1 MGDRMTH
8 MTVPIQR
15 SDFGYLDVTVSDR
28 QRLEATMI
36 AETEKM
42 QARAYLLRIGA
53 EDDLFK
59 ALGLESNGSE
69 S

>member
-1 MGDRMTH
+1 MTN